1 MGVQVEVP
9 GTERVKIPEL
19 DAIVDRYV
27 KIRDSRM
34 ALTDQEIEARQALEK
49 MMEKHKVETYMT
61 SDGERM
67 AYLKASEVKAKVKLV
82 NSEPNGGEE

>member
-1 MGVQVEVP
+1 MSKQVEVP

-19 DAIVDRYV
+19 DEKIERYV

-34 ALTDQEIEARQALEK
+34 ALTEQEIEARQALEK

-67 AYLKASEVKAKVKLV
+67 AYLKTSEVKAKVRLV
-82 NSEPNGGEE
+82 NSEPDGGE